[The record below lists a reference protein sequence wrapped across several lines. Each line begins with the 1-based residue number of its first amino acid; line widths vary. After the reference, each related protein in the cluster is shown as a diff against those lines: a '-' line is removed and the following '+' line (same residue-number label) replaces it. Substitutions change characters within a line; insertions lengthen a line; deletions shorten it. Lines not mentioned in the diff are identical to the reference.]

1 MNAVEI
7 IINKRDGYE
16 LTKEAIEFFING
28 YTNGEIPD
36 YQMSALLMAIY
47 TQGMT
52 KAETSALTG
61 TMLHSGEIFDLSDM
75 PGYKAGKHSTG
86 GVGDKTTLILTPIAA
101 EAGII
106 IPQVTGRG
114 LGHTGGTLD
123 KMDSIPG
130 FNAQP
135 TPDEFK
141 NWLKTVG
148 GLLIG
153 QTRTI
158 APADRLI
165 YALRDVTGTV
175 ESIPLI
181 TASIMS
187 KKLAEGTNGVV
198 FDVKT
203 GTGAFMKT
211 HERAKALANSLLNT
225 AKSFGKDTYCFI
237 TEMSQPLGQ
246 YIGNWHE
253 VYETLRVLQGDN
265 VPDLCEI
272 TYNLTAAIF
281 VMAGKAENLEEGY
294 VLSESYVKS
303 GKALDRFYRIVEAQG
318 GDLRHLKYP
327 AGYPKSKYTEQVYAA
342 ADGYISSIDSYI
354 LGRCVIELGGG
365 RLKKEDSI
373 DPKAGIVFYPKI
385 GDKIKKGDL
394 IAVFD
399 TDNEDAVDK
408 VKSAILSSID
418 LTAEPVQKPAL
429 IKEII
434 R

>member
-16 LTKEAIEFFING
+16 LTKEAIDFFING

-61 TMLHSGEIFDLSDM
+61 TMLHSGEIFDLSGM
-75 PGYKAGKHSTG
+75 QGYRAGKHSTG

-123 KMDSIPG
+123 KLEAIPG
-130 FNAQP
+130 FNAGP
-135 TPDEFK
+135 TPEEFK
-141 NWLKTVG
+141 HWLATVG
-148 GLLIG
+148 GLMIG
-153 QTRTI
+153 QTKTI

-211 HERAKALANSLLNT
+211 HERAKALANSLMNT
-225 AKSFGKDTYCFI
+225 AKSFGKDTFCFI

-253 VYETLRVLQGDN
+253 VYETVRVLQGDN

-272 TYNLTAAIF
+272 THYLTGAIF
-281 VMAGKAENLEEGY
+281 VMAKKAETLEEGY
-294 VLSESYVKS
+294 ALSESYIKS
-303 GKALDRFYRIVEAQG
+303 GKALDRFYRIIEAQG
-318 GDLRHLKYP
+318 GDLTHLKDLESYP
-327 AGYPKSKYTEQVYAA
+327 QSKYKEYVYAG

-399 TDNEDAVDK
+399 TDKKEAIDK
-408 VKSAILSSID
+408 VKASILSSID
-418 LTAEPVQKPAL
+418 VVEGVVPRPDL

-434 R
+434 N

>member
-16 LTKEAIEFFING
+16 LTKEAIDFFING

-52 KAETSALTG
+52 KAETSALTA
-61 TMLHSGEIFDLSDM
+61 TMLHSGEIFDLSGM
-75 PGYKAGKHSTG
+75 QGYRAGKHSTG

-123 KMDSIPG
+123 KLEAIPG
-130 FNAQP
+130 FNAGP
-135 TPDEFK
+135 TPEEFK
-141 NWLKTVG
+141 HWLATVG
-148 GLLIG
+148 GLMIG
-153 QTRTI
+153 QTKTI

-211 HERAKALANSLLNT
+211 HERAKALANSLMNT
-225 AKSFGKDTYCFI
+225 AKSFGKDTFCFI

-253 VYETLRVLQGDN
+253 VYETVRVLQGDN

-272 TYNLTAAIF
+272 THYLTGAIF
-281 VMAGKAENLEEGY
+281 VMAKKAETLEEGY
-294 VLSESYVKS
+294 ALSESYIKS
-303 GKALDRFYRIVEAQG
+303 GKALDRFYRIIEAQG
-318 GDLRHLKYP
+318 GDLTHLKDLESYP
-327 AGYPKSKYTEQVYAA
+327 QSKYKEYVYAG

-399 TDNEDAVDK
+399 TDKKEAIDK
-408 VKSAILSSID
+408 VKASILSSID
-418 LTAEPVQKPAL
+418 VVEGVVPRPDL

-434 R
+434 N

>member
-16 LTKEAIEFFING
+16 LTKEAIDFFING

-52 KAETSALTG
+52 KAETSALTA
-61 TMLHSGEIFDLSDM
+61 TMLHSGEIFDLSGM
-75 PGYKAGKHSTG
+75 QGYRAGKHSTG

-123 KMDSIPG
+123 KLEAIPG
-130 FNAQP
+130 FNAGP
-135 TPDEFK
+135 TPEEFK
-141 NWLKTVG
+141 HWLATVG
-148 GLLIG
+148 GLMIG
-153 QTRTI
+153 QTKTI

-211 HERAKALANSLLNT
+211 HERAKALANSLMNT
-225 AKSFGKDTYCFI
+225 AKSFGKDTFCFI

-253 VYETLRVLQGDN
+253 VYETVRVLQGDN

-272 TYNLTAAIF
+272 THYLTGAIF
-281 VMAGKAENLEEGY
+281 VMAKKAETLEEGY
-294 VLSESYVKS
+294 ALSESYIKS
-303 GKALDRFYRIVEAQG
+303 GKALDRFYRIIEAQG
-318 GDLRHLKYP
+318 GDLTHLKDLESYP
-327 AGYPKSKYTEQVYAA
+327 QSKYKEYVYAG

-399 TDNEDAVDK
+399 TDKKEAIDK
-408 VKSAILSSID
+408 VKASMLSSID
-418 LTAEPVQKPAL
+418 VVEGVVPRPDL

-434 R
+434 N

>member
-16 LTKEAIEFFING
+16 LTKEAIDFFING
-28 YTNGEIPD
+28 YTKGEIPD

-52 KAETSALTG
+52 KSETSALTG
-61 TMLHSGEIFDLSDM
+61 TMLRSGEIFDLSGIQ
-75 PGYKAGKHSTG
+75 GYKAGKHSTG

-101 EAGII
+101 ESGII

-123 KMDSIPG
+123 KLESIPG
-130 FNAQP
+130 FNARP
-135 TPDEFK
+135 TPEEFK
-141 NWLKTVG
+141 HWLKSVG
-148 GLLIG
+148 GLMIG
-153 QTRTI
+153 QTETI

-211 HERAKALANSLLNT
+211 HERAKALANSLINT
-225 AKSFGKDTYCFI
+225 AKSFGKDTFCFI

-253 VYETLRVLQGDN
+253 IYETVRVLQGDN

-272 TYNLTAAIF
+272 THYLTGAIF
-281 VMAGKAENLEEGY
+281 VMAKKAETLEEGY
-294 VLSESYVKS
+294 ALSESCIKS
-303 GKALDRFYRIVEAQG
+303 GKALDRFYRIIEAQG
-318 GDLRHLKYP
+318 GDLTHLKDLESYP
-327 AGYPKSKYTEQVYAA
+327 QSKYKEYVYAG

-399 TDNEDAVDK
+399 TDKKEAIDK
-408 VKSAILSSID
+408 VKASILSSID
-418 LTAEPVQKPAL
+418 VVEGVVTRPDL

-434 R
+434 N

>member
-16 LTKEAIEFFING
+16 LTKEAIDFFIKG
-28 YTNGEIPD
+28 YTNGDIPD

-75 PGYKAGKHSTG
+75 QGYRAGKHSTG

-123 KMDSIPG
+123 KLEAIPG

-135 TPDEFK
+135 TPGEFK
-141 NWLKTVG
+141 HWLKTVG
-148 GLLIG
+148 GLMIG
-153 QTRTI
+153 QTKTI

-211 HERAKALANSLLNT
+211 HERAKALAKSLMNT
-225 AKSFGKDTYCFI
+225 AESFGKDTYCFI

-253 VYETLRVLQGDN
+253 VYETVRVLQGDD
-265 VPDLCEI
+265 VPDLCSI
-272 TYNLTAAIF
+272 THYLTGAIF
-281 VMAGKAENLEEGY
+281 VMAKKAETLEEGY
-294 VLSESYVKS
+294 ALSESYIKS
-303 GKALDRFYRIVEAQG
+303 GKALDRFYRIIEAQG
-318 GDLRHLKYP
+318 GDLTHLKDP
-327 AGYPKSKYTEQVYAA
+327 DSYPKSKYTEHVYAG
-342 ADGYISSIDSYI
+342 ADGYVSSIDSYI
-354 LGRCVIELGGG
+354 LGRCIIELGGG

-399 TDNEDAVDK
+399 TDKKEAIDK
-408 VKSAILSSID
+408 VKASILSSID
-418 LTAEPVQKPAL
+418 VTEGFVPRPDL

-434 R
+434 N